1 MTRGVKKSVII
12 IIYFI
17 IFSLVAYLIYLA
29 IRPAPTC
36 HDGKKNQKEEKADC
50 GGPCAP
56 CEKII
61 NAQPL
66 EIAEK
71 GFAYGGPGK
80 YDMLAKITNPNNQF
94 GSSKFSYEF
103 TLRDSEGREIARR
116 NGEEFILPAE
126 TKYILETGIET
137 GIIPQEAEIKITS
150 TSWEE
155 FFEYEKPKLN
165 IYNKRYN
172 LISGDVGYSEAYGLV
187 RNENPF
193 DFNFIKINVV
203 LRDAS
208 GKILALN
215 STDMHT
221 VSAGEQRDF
230 RLIWPTSFPGDV
242 ENLEMEAEADVFHSQ
257 NFIKKYLPGGK
268 FQELQ

>member
-1 MTRGVKKSVII
+1 MTRGAKRSIII
-12 IIYFI
+12 IIYLI
-17 IFSLVAYLIYLA
+17 IFSLAACLIYLA
-29 IRPAPTC
+29 IRPDPTC
-36 HDGKKNQKEEKADC
+36 YDGKKNQREEKADC
-50 GGPCAP
+50 GGQCAP

-66 EIAEK
+66 EMAEK
-71 GFAYGGPGK
+71 AFVYGGPGK
-80 YDMLAKITNPNNQF
+80 YDVLAKITNPNNQF
-94 GSSKFSYEF
+94 GSPEFSYEF

-116 NGEEFILPAE
+116 SGNGFILPAE
-126 TKYILETGIET
+126 TKYILETGLAAET
-137 GIIPQEAEIKITS
+137 IPGEAEIKITGAD
-150 TSWEE
+150 WEE

-165 IYNKRYN
+165 IYNKRYD
-172 LISGDVGYSEAYGLV
+172 LISGGAGYSEAYGLV
-187 RNENPF
+187 RNESLF

-215 STDMHT
+215 STDMRT

-230 RLIWPTSFPGDV
+230 RLLWPTSFPGDV